1 MNPIYLG
8 EAALAAAEFML
19 QDQLQCPPVVNSFTH
34 LMHTVSNPAGAVLF
48 SFHIWRQFFPL
59 LILLSG
65 EWMKAQ

>member
-1 MNPIYLG
+1 MNPIYLRK
-8 EAALAAAEFML
+8 AVLAVAEFML
-19 QDQLQCPPVVNSFTH
+19 QDQLQHPPVVNSFTY
-34 LMHTVSNPAGAVLF
+34 LMNTVSDPAGVVLF